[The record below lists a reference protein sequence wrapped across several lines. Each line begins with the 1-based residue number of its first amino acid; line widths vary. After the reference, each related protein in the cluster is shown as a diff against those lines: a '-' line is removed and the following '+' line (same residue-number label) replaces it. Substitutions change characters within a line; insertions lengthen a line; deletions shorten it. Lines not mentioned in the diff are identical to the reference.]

1 MLNYIIYR
9 IQTNMY
15 IQQYYL
21 INQLKTILSHIK
33 IIAIPNKNDIIYFIQ
48 MAIVYIQKRQNTSN
62 IIILIQNA
70 IIALQQYIVT

>member
-1 MLNYIIYR
+1 
-9 IQTNMY
+9 MY

>member
-1 MLNYIIYR
+1 MEQYENLN
-9 IQTNMY
+9 
-15 IQQYYL
+15 L
-21 INQLKTILSHIK
+21 NQLKTILSHIK